1 MWTCNCF
8 PSSMHTHY
16 SHPSLMSV
24 IMLDNFYIPL
34 FLSSIVNAGDQST
47 FIQSLGGLTL
57 VIFNHMRTAL
67 HGSIKQI
74 EQDGA
79 LSAFLVH
86 KLYLINQW
94 QHDSVCRHTAVIII
108 VPIIMFAGLA
118 SVVLRELHVP
128 TRMVRV

>member
-1 MWTCNCF
+1 MF
-8 PSSMHTHY
+8 SFSYAHSLLSSIFDV
-16 SHPSLMSV
+16 SD
-24 IMLDNFYIPL
+24 MLDNFYIPL

-67 HGSIKQI
+67 HGSIKLVQI